1 MKGLT
6 ARQTEV
12 LNFIKSF
19 IREHKFPPT
28 VREVSEN
35 FHMSVRGAYDHI
47 KALEKKHVLRC
58 NNMRSR
64 AIEVLDHP
72 EQQYASAAVA
82 GNEKEE
88 GLQHRIPILG
98 SVAAGK
104 PIHAEENW
112 DGHVSVPSDFL
123 RNGRHF
129 ALQIRGDSM
138 TGAGI
143 MEGDLAIVKEQSTAE
158 NGEIIVAMLEDS
170 VTLKR
175 FYREA
180 NRVKLQSENSK
191 YPPMYTRDIRILG
204 KLEHIIRTY

>member
-28 VREVSEN
+28 VREVSQN

-64 AIEVLDHP
+64 AIEVLDRGGS
-72 EQQYASAAVA
+72 QYAELP

-112 DGHVSVPSDFL
+112 DGHVSVPSEFL
-123 RNGRHF
+123 RSGRHF
-129 ALQIRGDSM
+129 ALKIRGESM

-143 MEGDLAIVKEQSTAE
+143 MEGDLAIIKEQSTAE

-180 NRVKLQSENSK
+180 NRVKLQSENSE
-191 YPPMYTRDIRILG
+191 YAPMYTRDIRILG